1 MITARGGSKEIPK
14 KNIINVCGYP
24 LIWYVINASK
34 NSRVNET
41 WVSTDDELIKQIS
54 KKYDCN
60 VIDRPSKM
68 ATDSSKSEEA
78 LIHFAKN
85 NIFDIIVFIQPTSP
99 LLTSI
104 DIDGGLNLISKYNSV
119 FSAYKEHWFPRWSNE
134 EDPQPIG
141 WQINMRPM
149 RQEKEYNFVENG
161 AFYITTRDCLLSSGL
176 RYSGKIGIYE
186 MPFSRS
192 IQLDNNDDIRVIQ
205 SLLKNR

>member
-41 WVSTDDELIKQIS
+41 WVSTDDEHIKQIS

-99 LLTSI
+99 
-104 DIDGGLNLISKYNSV
+104 Y
-119 FSAYKEHWFPRWSNE
+119 
-134 EDPQPIG
+134 
-141 WQINMRPM
+141 
-149 RQEKEYNFVENG
+149 
-161 AFYITTRDCLLSSGL
+161 
-176 RYSGKIGIYE
+176 
-186 MPFSRS
+186 
-192 IQLDNNDDIRVIQ
+192 
-205 SLLKNR
+205 